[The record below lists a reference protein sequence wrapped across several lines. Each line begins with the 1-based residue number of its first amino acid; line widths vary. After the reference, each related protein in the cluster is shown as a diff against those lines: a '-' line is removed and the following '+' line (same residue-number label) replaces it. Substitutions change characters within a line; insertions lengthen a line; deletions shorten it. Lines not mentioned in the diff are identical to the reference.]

1 MDLRR
6 SKSNLTREQRLAIIE
21 EYEKGALTGKE
32 IAQKYGFKSPSLIFN
47 WRERLLNPQN
57 YLRKLEK
64 NRTFAAKIKP
74 QVADEVPMKQRTPQ
88 ELEAENKQLKREL
101 EWAKLQNKALNTLI
115 DIAESQ
121 GIQIRKKSGAKQ

>member
-6 SKSNLTREQRLAIIE
+6 SKSKFTREQRLAIIE
-21 EYEKGALTGKE
+21 EYENGALTGKE
-32 IAQKYGFKSPSLIFN
+32 IAQKYGMKSPSMIFN
-47 WRERLLNPQN
+47 WRERLLNPHQH
-57 YLRKLEK
+57 LRKSEK
-64 NRTFAAKIKP
+64 SSTFASEIKP
-74 QVADEVPMKQRTPQ
+74 QVADEVPMKKRSAE
-88 ELEAENKQLKREL
+88 ELEAEVKRLTKEL